1 MRTFLYILYSGALFL
16 TFLGYSDIVQ
26 AEKLDLPPSVP
37 VPSVQGEALSL
48 PAPVKQKEEEKQKV
62 IKQAPIVKMPMS
74 TEEGVTVLELFST
87 PACPFCPKADA
98 LMKQF
103 TDNEDIIALSCHVD
117 YFDVKEGS
125 LSLPICSSRQS
136 MYERSLDK
144 GPKYTPQ
151 MVLNGRED
159 AIGYLMPE
167 INEAL
172 ERVSKHKALEL
183 NIINT
188 GRGLFLTNLPAYKE
202 GDYTIWLFPYYAQK
216 SIEVIDGANSGKT
229 VEYYNLVASAG
240 FIGNWNG
247 TPKTLKFNP
256 KLTGDVQNFTLIV
269 QDKSTS
275 HIIAAGRF

>member
-1 MRTFLYILYSGALFL
+1 MHFVLYIIYSAIILL
-16 TFLGYSDIVQ
+16 TLCGSSTAAV

-48 PAPVKQKEEEKQKV
+48 PAPDIEQKKKPAPPS
-62 IKQAPIVKMPMS
+62 IIPIVGDS
-74 TEEGVTVLELFST
+74 EGVVVLELFST

-98 LMKQF
+98 LMKEF
-103 TDNEDIIALSCHVD
+103 AGKKGIIALSCHVD
-117 YFDVKEGS
+117 YFDVKAGS

-136 MYERSLDK
+136 MYERSLDR

-172 ERVSKHKALEL
+172 ARVSKHKALEL

-188 GRGLFLTNLPAYKE
+188 GRGIFLINLPAYEE
-202 GDYTIWLFPYYAQK
+202 GEYAVWLFPYYAMK
-216 SIEVIDGANSGKT
+216 SIEITDGANSGKT
-229 VEYYNLVASAG
+229 IEYYNLVASAG
-240 FIGNWNG
+240 FLGNWDG
-247 TPKTLKFNP
+247 RIKILKFDP
-256 KLTGDVQNFTLIV
+256 KLTEDVQSFALIV
-269 QDKSTS
+269 QDKTTS
-275 HIIAAGRF
+275 HIIAAAQFEQ

>member
-16 TFLGYSDIVQ
+16 TFLSYSDTVK

-37 VPSVQGEALSL
+37 VPSVQGESLSL
-48 PAPVKQKEEEKQKV
+48 PAPVKQQKEATQQSPV
-62 IKQAPIVKMPMS
+62 VQMPVS
-74 TEEGVTVLELFST
+74 AEEGVIVLELFST

-117 YFDVKEGS
+117 YFDVKQGS
-125 LSLPICSSRQS
+125 LSLPVCSSRQS

-172 ERVSKHKALEL
+172 ERVSEQKALEL

-188 GRGLFLTNLPAYKE
+188 GRGLFLTNLPFYEE
-202 GDYTIWLFPYYAQK
+202 GEYAIWLFPYYAQK
-216 SIEVIDGANSGKT
+216 SIEITDGANSGKT

-240 FIGNWNG
+240 FLGNWNG

-256 KLTGDVQNFTLIV
+256 KLTDDVQNFALIV

-275 HIIAAGRF
+275 RIIAAGRF